1 MPPSGPVSALLRMNA
16 GTKNKDFD
24 PAPCVRCS
32 QLLVTVPNTLCI
44 SAPRNP
50 PRPPARAQHLHVH
63 GAHFK
68 KLRCKCI
75 ASRRIWLHC
84 LTQRCNSCARRA
96 ACTAKPRAAAH
107 AAAPHV
113 RTTRAT
119 RVHERRA
126 VAQTTSPPRRA
137 TLVAHAR
144 RRDAPWRDGA
154 TRRHTSPPP
163 ARNPR
168 CTRTAVTRQ
177 HITATP
183 RATRVALTI
192 PRTDKKTT

>member
-1 MPPSGPVSALLRMNA
+1 MNA
-16 GTKNKDFD
+16 PSKTRDLD
-24 PAPCVRCS
+24 PALCVRCLA
-32 QLLVTVPNTLCI
+32 LLVCRQNTSCI

-96 ACTAKPRAAAH
+96 ACTASSRAATH

-113 RTTRAT
+113 GTAPAT

-163 ARNPR
+163 APPAPDVRWQN
-168 CTRTAVTRQ
+168 
-177 HITATP
+177 HH
-183 RATRVALTI
+183 RATGAPSGWSCRGR
-192 PRTDKKTT
+192 PRTSRACGCPPAAAQRR